1 MNSRRRVVG
10 LVLAVIGII
19 CLASPAAA
27 QNSVNG
33 LHRLPGSWHSLASTP
48 TQAPFPGLFTFSS
61 DGVVM
66 GTESPGPFESFGVG
80 SWEARGGDAA
90 LTLHGLLGSAR
101 GAGLNTGRIRVVGL
115 IHYDAAT
122 DTWSGPFKVD
132 VYDPAGN
139 VLFHDRGQFTLTR
152 IVVESLD

>member
-10 LVLAVIGII
+10 FALAVIAVT
-19 CLASPAAA
+19 CLASPAVA
-27 QNSVNG
+27 QESVNG

-66 GTESPGPFESFGVG
+66 GTESPGPFESGGYG
-80 SWEARGGDAA
+80 SWEARGGAAA
-90 LTLHGLLGSAR
+90 LTFHALFGSPA
-101 GAGLNTGRIRVVGL
+101 GAATNTGRARIVGL
-115 IHYDAAT
+115 LHYDAAT
-122 DTWSGPFKVD
+122 DTWSGPFKID
-132 VYDPAGN
+132 VYDPAGHL
-139 VLFHDRGQFTLTR
+139 LFHDRGQFTLTR